1 MKVNAVAP
9 EAYDLASVL
18 GSVLGDVVGDVD
30 MKTYNKAFEQTPI
43 AHKAQILAL
52 RIKVAL
58 FYLRC
63 YLVLAAGV
71 VKGANPASNLS
82 ADDYALAFYNKV
94 LALLDAW
101 FDIKVQ
107 LEGLEHI
114 PKGGCVALAN
124 HQSSLETVI
133 LQGVFSP
140 MSTVLKKELLAVP
153 ILGSA
158 LKRVYPIALDRSTP
172 TSAYKS
178 LLRKG
183 RARLKLGRSVLIFP
197 EGTRVP
203 AGQRKRFNRGGAA
216 LAKSANAL
224 LVPVA
229 HNAGCFWPPSVG
241 TQAKSAGSR
250 FVKVVIGPAFD
261 TRDIEL
267 DDLHQQSE
275 AWINRQVQAL
285 EHEAEAAR

>member
-1 MKVNAVAP
+1 
-9 EAYDLASVL
+9 
-18 GSVLGDVVGDVD
+18 
-30 MKTYNKAFEQTPI
+30 MKTFDKPFEQMPI
-43 AHKAQILAL
+43 AHKAQQLAL
-52 RIKVAL
+52 RIKVLL
-58 FYLRC
+58 FYVRC
-63 YLVLAAGV
+63 YFALAGCV
-71 VKGANPASNLS
+71 IKGANPASKLS

-94 LALLDAW
+94 IVLLECW
-101 FDIKVQ
+101 FSIKVQ

-114 PKGGCVALAN
+114 PKQGCVALAN

-133 LQGVFSP
+133 LQGIFSP

-153 ILGSA
+153 VLGAA

-178 LLRKG
+178 LLKEG
-183 RARLKLGRSVLIFP
+183 RTRLKQGRSVLIFP

-203 AGQRKRFNRGGAA
+203 VGQRKRFNRGGAA
-216 LAKSANAL
+216 LAKSAGAP

-229 HNAGCFWPPSVG
+229 HNAGCFWPPKYNW
-241 TQAKSAGSR
+241 QAKPAGPR
-250 FVKVVIGPAFD
+250 YVRVVIGPAFD
-261 TRDIEL
+261 SAGFEL

-285 EHEAEAAR
+285 EQAADIT